1 MVEISYTND
10 RLFAIGKIVEIV
22 KTVKIVEVVEVVETV
37 NSSLTP
43 FLTI

>member
-22 KTVKIVEVVEVVETV
+22 QSVQVVNWMIGQIADWSIGQLV
-37 NSSLTP
+37 N
-43 FLTI
+43 